1 MLILNPKSENNKI
14 NENNKKIRKECGNK

>member
-1 MLILNPKSENNKI
+1 MLILKPKSENNKI